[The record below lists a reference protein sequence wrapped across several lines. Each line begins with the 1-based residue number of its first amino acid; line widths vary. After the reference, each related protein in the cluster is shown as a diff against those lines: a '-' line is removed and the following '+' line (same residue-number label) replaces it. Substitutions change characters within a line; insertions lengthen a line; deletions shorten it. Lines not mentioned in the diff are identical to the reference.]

1 MMGNEREGRR
11 TCRFVPLAAAAEAA
25 AGTGALMNRG
35 KSIRISPAST
45 PPTHARTS
53 TDDIVNVFIFSIIN
67 VG

>member
-1 MMGNEREGRR
+1 MGNEREERR
-11 TCRFVPLAAAAEAA
+11 TCRFVALAAAV
-25 AGTGALMNRG
+25 GTGALMNRG

-45 PPTHARTS
+45 PPIYARTS